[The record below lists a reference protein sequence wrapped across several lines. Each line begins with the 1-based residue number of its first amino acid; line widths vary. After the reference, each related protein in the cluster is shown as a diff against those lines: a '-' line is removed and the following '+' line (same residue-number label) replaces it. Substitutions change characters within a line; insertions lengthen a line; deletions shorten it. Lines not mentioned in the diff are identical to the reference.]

1 MAVMSV
7 IHQPLAA
14 ARRGGCGCGAT
25 QVLFGL
31 LIACALLGAAATP
44 ARAHAVL
51 VETTPADGQV
61 VDSAPEQ
68 VVLRFSEAV
77 THQPGG
83 LRVID
88 SGGHPVDLGDAAQT
102 ARDTLAVGLD
112 DDPADGTYVT
122 AWRTVSA
129 DGHPIRGAFVF
140 SVGEEGGSADA
151 AVISDLLAG
160 GADRPWQFAAAA
172 ARWLGYATVMLAAG
186 GLLFLLWIHD
196 RTRDERGGLV
206 RITSAAAAAG
216 ILVTLVAVGVQ
227 GALTS
232 GLGVEAL
239 TSPAVLGGVLNSSYG
254 TAAAVRIAGLLIVGL
269 ALRGLWSTPA
279 TVAGIAGAL
288 LALSSF
294 ALTGHSVTTDPRWL
308 AAGAV
313 FAHTLFGAAWFGGL
327 VLLAVVLRR
336 RHAGDAV
343 GGGRMVA
350 RFSSYA
356 LATVAVVVVAGSAL
370 AWAEVRSLE
379 GLWSTSYGLT
389 LLVKVAAVAAIIAIA
404 LYNRQRLVPAI
415 ARQGERAG
423 DGSAWA
429 RLARSLRVESFGIVG
444 VLLLTAVL
452 TAMTPA
458 REQLSG
464 PFTEYAQLGDLDV
477 NLTVDPARVGTNELH
492 IYLLSPGGQPAD
504 VADSV
509 TVLLSHPGEDIGP
522 IEREPV
528 VAGPGHWILT
538 GPELSIAG
546 TWEVTVRVQLSR
558 FEEQSATF
566 SVEVRP

>member
-1 MAVMSV
+1 
-7 IHQPLAA
+7 
-14 ARRGGCGCGAT
+14 
-25 QVLFGL
+25 
-31 LIACALLGAAATP
+31 
-44 ARAHAVL
+44 
-51 VETTPADGQV
+51 
-61 VDSAPEQ
+61 
-68 VVLRFSEAV
+68 
-77 THQPGG
+77 
-83 LRVID
+83 
-88 SGGHPVDLGDAAQT
+88 
-102 ARDTLAVGLD
+102 
-112 DDPADGTYVT
+112 
-122 AWRTVSA
+122 
-129 DGHPIRGAFVF
+129 
-140 SVGEEGGSADA
+140 
-151 AVISDLLAG
+151 
-160 GADRPWQFAAAA
+160 
-172 ARWLGYATVMLAAG
+172 MLAAG

-429 RLARSLRVESFGIVG
+429 RLARTLRMESFGIVG

-492 IYLLSPGGQPAD
+492 IYLLSPGGVNRQVDVEVAELCVLGEGPAQLFACRRHGGQHRREQQHADDAEALHPQRAGQPRPCRAIAGALALTGD
-504 VADSV
+504 RRHEA
-509 TVLLSHPGEDIGP
+509 L
-522 IEREPV
+522 PV
-528 VAGPGHWILT
+528 VEGDRDDRGH
-538 GPELSIAG
+538 G
-546 TWEVTVRVQLSR
+546 RD
-558 FEEQSATF
+558 
-566 SVEVRP
+566 